1 MGAISVVRIAKFPVV
16 IRDQG
21 VSVKIYRIKE
31 VFPHGLPAQGSV
43 GGCERRRPSDD
54 PFTMS
59 PSSPFEVLRVLVA
72 LLCTAAVAC
81 GAMSE
86 RPSAAQAARE
96 LNDSP
101 ELAFIVN
108 GQVRQLVLARQEVA
122 VPRLNQEELQLPD
135 GADFGEIEAE
145 HRLIRWPQGLS
156 VGDWLERVNAP
167 QAVLDGPGGRLV
179 REPVRTLAPVF
190 YEKGREGVPS
200 ARRVAST
207 QLLLV
212 GVTRAEADAAAS
224 ASAAKSVVPSVR
236 DDLWILTYDSAYRMV
251 QAALGF
257 QRQGLRA
264 EPQLTRR
271 LVKRVAPNDPLYNQ
285 QFYFK
290 NTGQN
295 GGTSGEDINIES
307 LWPVSSGL
315 GVTVSVVDDGLEI
328 AHPDLA
334 PNVAQEASLHR
345 DVVDDD
351 GDPTP
356 PDAKNHGTVCAGFI
370 AARGNNAIGLTGAA
384 PQARLLGVR
393 LLGEGRNTAATDIKE
408 AEALGWRTDVVHISN
423 NSWGPDD
430 DAATVSGPD
439 TAAVAALRAGVES
452 GRSNRGVLYFVA
464 TGNGRDDGDHAG
476 YDGFSGSRYV
486 FAVAATNNEG
496 RQASFSE
503 SGPQAIVCAAGQTRE
518 GSDTQLLATDN
529 VGARG
534 VNTGAS
540 PEGDYTTSGTQG
552 TSYATPQAAGVAALV
567 LQANPSLGWR
577 DVKEIFIRT
586 ARKNDPTDT
595 EWVVNGAGFHF
606 NHKYGAGFIDA
617 SAAVALARTWTNL
630 GPERSASL
638 VSETAGS
645 VPDNTPAGLSRTF
658 AFSSASTF
666 RAETVEVKVNV
677 SHAKRGQLR
686 FELVSPV
693 GTTTV
698 LGAPRAKDT
707 AADFSSW
714 TFSTPR
720 HWGEGVAG
728 TWTVRIIDTVEGVA
742 GTLNSAQVVVYG
754 SLTATGSAPE
764 ITAAPAPVSTT
775 VGGSA
780 TFSVTATSSSPVTY
794 QWRKDGVAIGGAT
807 GATLTLNAV
816 AAADAG
822 TYSVV
827 VSNSV
832 GSTTSSGAALSVA
845 VGVTSRLSNL
855 SVRTPLG
862 TGRTFIVGF
871 VMTGGAKPVLLRAVG
886 PRLGVFGVTDAHP
899 NPRFELFNSANASV
913 AQNDDWGGGAA
924 LAATFASVGA
934 FSLEADS
941 RDAAL
946 SSSLSGGHTVHIS
959 GAGSGVVLVEA
970 YDAGSGNS
978 PRLLNVS
985 ARNRVGAGGDILIAG
1000 FVIGGTGSKTVLIRA
1015 VGPTLSAFGVE
1026 APLKDPKLEVYQGSN
1041 LIAEND
1047 DWALGLATAFAKVGA
1062 FALPSQSRDAA
1073 ITLTLQP
1080 NAYTVHVKGLDG
1092 GSGEAIIEIY
1102 DLDG

>member
-1 MGAISVVRIAKFPVV
+1 
-16 IRDQG
+16 
-21 VSVKIYRIKE
+21 
-31 VFPHGLPAQGSV
+31 
-43 GGCERRRPSDD
+43 
-54 PFTMS
+54 MS
-59 PSSPFEVLRVLVA
+59 LTTV
-72 LLCTAAVAC
+72 
-81 GAMSE
+81 
-86 RPSAAQAARE
+86 QAARE
-96 LNDSP
+96 LASSS
-101 ELAFIVN
+101 EVVFVVN
-108 GQVRQLVLARQEVA
+108 GQVRHLVLAQQEVA
-122 VPRLNQEELQLPD
+122 SPLRDADLGQLPE
-135 GADFGEIEAE
+135 GASFGEIDAG
-145 HRLIRWPQGLS
+145 HRLIRWPAEVS
-156 VGDWLERVNAP
+156 VGDWLERAYAP
-167 QAVLDGPGGRLV
+167 KALPDGPGGGILGQPLRA
-179 REPVRTLAPVF
+179 LAPVF
-190 YEKGREGVPS
+190 YEKGREGNPS
-200 ARRVAST
+200 ARRVATT

-212 GVTRAEADAAAS
+212 GLTRVEADRAAS
-224 ASAAKSVVPSVR
+224 LSGAVAVTSSVR
-236 DDLWILTYDSAYRMV
+236 DDLWVLSYESAYRMV
-251 QAALGF
+251 HAALDF
-257 QRQGLRA
+257 QRQGIRA

-271 LVKRVAPNDPLYNQ
+271 LVPRAAPNDPLYNQ

-315 GVTVSVVDDGLEI
+315 GVTIAVVDDGLEI

-334 PNVAQEASLHR
+334 PNVAQDASLHR
-345 DVVDDD
+345 DVVDGDS
-351 GDPTP
+351 DPTP
-356 PDAKNHGTVCAGFI
+356 PDGKNHGTVCAGFI
-370 AARGNNAIGLTGAA
+370 AARGNNGIGLTGAA

-393 LLGEGRNTAATDIKE
+393 LLGEGRNTAAIDIKE
-408 AEALGWRTDVVHISN
+408 AEALGWRTDVVQISN

-486 FAVAATNNEG
+486 FAVAATDNRG

-503 SGPQAIVCAAGQTRE
+503 SGPQAIVCAAGQTLE
-518 GSDTQLLATDN
+518 GNETQLLATDN
-529 VGARG
+529 VGPRG
-534 VNTGAS
+534 ANDS
-540 PEGDYTTSGTQG
+540 PSPDGDYTTKNTQG
-552 TSYATPQAAGVAALV
+552 TSYSTPQAAGVAALL

-577 DVKEIFIRT
+577 DVKEIFIRSS
-586 ARKNDPTDT
+586 RKNDPTDT

-606 NHKYGAGFIDA
+606 NHKYGAGYIDA

-630 GPERSASL
+630 GPEQSATLASN
-638 VSETAGS
+638 TAGT
-645 VPDNTPAGLSRTF
+645 VPDNTPAGLRRTF
-658 AFSSASTF
+658 AFTSASNF
-666 RAETVEVKVNV
+666 RAETVEVTVNV

-686 FELVSPV
+686 FELISPS

-707 AADFSSW
+707 AADFAPW

-720 HWGEGVAG
+720 HWGEAVAG
-728 TWTVRIIDTVEGVA
+728 TWTVRVIDTVEGVA
-742 GTLNSAQVVVYG
+742 GTLNSASVSIYG
-754 SLTATGSAPE
+754 SLTSAASAPV
-764 ITAAPAPVSTT
+764 ITTAPSAVTTT

-780 TFSVTATSSSPVTY
+780 TFSVAATSSSPLTY

-807 GATLTLNAV
+807 GATLTLNTV

-827 VSNSV
+827 VSNAV
-832 GSTTSSGAALSVA
+832 GSTTSSGAVLSVA
-845 VGVTSRLSNL
+845 VGITSRLSNL

-862 TGRTFIVGF
+862 AGRTFIVGF

-899 NPRFELFNSANASV
+899 NPRFELFNSTNVSV

-924 LAATFASVGA
+924 LASTFASVGA
-934 FSLEADS
+934 FSLEAGS

-959 GAGSGVVLVEA
+959 GTGSGVVLVEA

-1015 VGPTLSAFGVE
+1015 VGPTLAAFGVA
-1026 APLKDPKLEVYQGSN
+1026 APLDDPKLEVYQGSN

-1047 DWALGLATAFAKVGA
+1047 DWSPSLATAFAKVGA

-1073 ITLTLQP
+1073 LTLTLQP